1 MQPIARCDATDANVP
16 AAQNF
21 LPYQRDH
28 DRVIDV
34 VVGRV
39 TGCDGLKSKLGGK
52 ADDAW
57 IARLKRCALHRD
69 HGTSL

>member
-1 MQPIARCDATDANVP
+1 MKPIARGTPPTLRP

-21 LPYQRDH
+21 LPDQCDH
-28 DRVIDV
+28 DCVINV

-52 ADDAW
+52 ADDTG
-57 IARLKRCALHRD
+57 ITRLKVE
-69 HGTSL
+69 

>member
-1 MQPIARCDATDANVP
+1 MKPIARGDTTDANVP

-21 LPYQRDH
+21 LPDQCDH
-28 DRVIDV
+28 DCVINV

-52 ADDAW
+52 ADDTG
-57 IARLKRCALHRD
+57 IARLKR
-69 HGTSL
+69 